1 MEHRVG
7 EPKSEMTGTAKRR
20 TQFDMIEEPEKGW
33 RTRHVKSQSAFDAP
47 LVWEVELVREED
59 GATVA
64 FSNESLFTAWARATE
79 AAHMMSIGLKD
90 SETAA

>member
-7 EPKSEMTGTAKRR
+7 EPKTETSGTAKRR
-20 TQFDMIEEPEKGW
+20 TQFDMIENPEPGW
-33 RTRHVKSQSAFDAP
+33 RTRNVSSRTTFDAP
-47 LVWEVELVREED
+47 LKWEVELVREED
-59 GATVA
+59 GTTVS
-64 FSNESLFTAWARATE
+64 FENESLFTAWARATE